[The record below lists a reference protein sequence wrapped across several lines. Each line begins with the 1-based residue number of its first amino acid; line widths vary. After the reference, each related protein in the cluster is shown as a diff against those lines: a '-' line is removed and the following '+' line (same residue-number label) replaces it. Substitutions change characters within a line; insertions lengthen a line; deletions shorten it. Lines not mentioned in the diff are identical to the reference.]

1 MIDWIKKA
9 FSDNGQPSSSRV
21 LTAAHSV
28 AAMFVLVFVAVKTHA
43 YPDSVQ
49 GAALGGFATV
59 HYAVNRITTAWGKD
73 KKDGDLD
80 GDHKQDS

>member
-1 MIDWIKKA
+1 MSIKTWMAGA
-9 FSDNGQPSSSRV
+9 FSDNGTPSSSRL
-21 LTAAHSV
+21 LTLFHSIAAI
-28 AAMFVLVFVAVKTHA
+28 FVLVFVAVKTHV

-73 KKDGDLD
+73 RSDGGKDV
-80 GDHKQDS
+80 QQP